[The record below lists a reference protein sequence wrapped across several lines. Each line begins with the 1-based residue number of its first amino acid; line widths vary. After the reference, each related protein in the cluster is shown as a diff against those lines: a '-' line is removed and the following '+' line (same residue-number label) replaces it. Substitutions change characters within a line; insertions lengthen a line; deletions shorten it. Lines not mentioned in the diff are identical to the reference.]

1 MEVRKKKILNFRYLA
16 SAKVALSEKMF
27 NETQQAIKEFEKNE
41 GKGFIF
47 KNDILSQDFLLISM
61 HN

>member
-47 KNDILSQDFLLISM
+47 
-61 HN
+61 